1 MKRFLRI
8 SATLLSFI
16 LLGLLVLWLL
26 IQIPFVQQT
35 AADYAAYRLGKRL
48 GTKVQIG
55 GFRVGLLNRFSLQNV
70 LVKDVQGDTLLFAGG
85 LKLAISD
92 WFIGKDT
99 IRISY
104 IGLKDTHIRLQRT
117 DSIWNDAFLQ
127 PFLSG
132 SNQDTAN
139 VKPLLLQL
147 DIAELENVYFERL
160 DYWRGKKLIGG
171 VKKLTLKATN
181 TDFSKSIFEL
191 DEIVVKEPEF
201 REIKTAGR
209 WSKADS
215 LAFWR
220 RIDSLDRLPV
230 PSPDPNELLMR
241 LLVKKVIIEDG
252 NLQFFNRRKRPSTPG
267 VFDERD
273 IIINDITGRFENV
286 SVHGDTLKAKAKL
299 TARERSGFKIKDLK
313 TRFTMHPQLM
323 EFADL
328 TLVTNNSKIGNYY
341 AMRYNKFDD
350 MEYFINKVEIEAHLQ
365 NAKVSV
371 EDIAVFA
378 PDLKG
383 INQTGLLSGD
393 GYGTVSDF
401 VVNKVDLRTGKSR
414 ITGTYAM
421 RGLIDIDKS
430 VINFLTD
437 GSIID
442 LPDVAIWAPQLNALK
457 NTPVAQLGLLRFKG
471 SFTGTAY
478 DFAAGGKFVTNV
490 GDIDANL
497 KMKLY
502 EPGMGYSA
510 TIKRADVDGGKLL
523 GVPKLG
529 RMVFSGDVQSLGFD
543 ASHPVQI
550 SGLLNEITYDAYTY
564 LDMQMESVFESNLLK
579 ANLLIDDPN
588 LEGNITTTLNF
599 SEKIQRYNARGYVSH
614 ADFNKLGL
622 LPDTLLFSGDFDVDF
637 EGNTLDNF
645 LGYARFYNATVN
657 DGKQRLNFDS
667 LTLESYA
674 KEDSA
679 RLLTLQTNEASAKVE
694 GRFKLSELAN
704 SFTLFLNRYYPTI
717 IKAPAGNLSE
727 QDFTFKVATRNIEPF
742 LKVFDDNIGGL
753 NHTNISGSIN
763 TQSGILQLKADV
775 PVFSYGSTI
784 LSNITLDGIGS
795 ETEFR
800 VNGSVE
806 NLQLNDRIQLPN
818 GKLELVTIKD
828 STHLLA
834 TTHTSG
840 PLGNAAVDVNIF
852 TLPDGY
858 EFRFNESSLIAN
870 NKKWTIQKDGNIGWK
885 SGYLYTNGLQLTQ
898 DNQVIKISSRPDDE
912 GNWNNLYATIESLNI
927 GDWLPYF
934 VTEPSL
940 EGKVNGSMVFNDP
953 GGKQIL
959 NAELNVSNFYFNGDS
974 VGVVDI
980 TGQFDGLTQKL
991 ETDIVSHNKAYD
1003 FDGLVK
1009 LDFSK
1014 DAPVQLDT
1022 KVQLHNE
1029 RINILRKYLTE
1040 VFDDVDGYAN
1050 GELAI
1055 KGSFAAPAITGN
1067 IKVTNALLK
1076 VGYTQTKYFIDSAT
1090 IQFGENYIDFGTLNL
1105 QDEKGRSGM
1114 AEGRMYHR
1122 WFDSLSFAMRLR
1134 TNGMQV
1140 LNTKPKDNDIFYGSA
1155 VAKATFS
1162 INGPLNNLQI
1172 RIAGVATDSS
1182 WIAIANKEGLTSGE
1196 AEYLVFKEYGSL
1208 VETRMD
1214 ASATNYHLTLELTAT
1229 PLCRVD
1235 VVLDELTGDIISA
1248 TGNGTLVIQAGTVEP
1263 TVMRGRYVVEKG
1275 SYNYTFQ
1282 SLIRKPFLLSGAG
1295 NNFIEWNGDPYEANM
1310 NITATYV
1317 AKDVSLRDLMANEN
1331 AGTILDQNAR
1341 NYKGDVWVNA
1351 KLSGNLMKPSI
1362 DFEIVFPQG
1371 SVMRNNISAL
1381 DMLRR
1386 ISEDESENLRQVT
1399 YLIVFRSF
1407 APYRQGAGQRNP
1419 GADLAVN
1426 TISEL
1431 VSREMEKIL
1440 TGLIQDL
1447 TRDQSLSVDLSTNF
1461 YNSSQ
1466 TLGNVSAFSQYDRV
1480 NVNFNLN
1487 RSFYNNRVVVNLG
1500 SDFDMNVQSTALT
1513 GFQFLPDIN
1522 VEFILTP
1529 NRRLRAIIFKRDNLD
1544 IAGRRNRAG
1553 ASISYR
1559 KDFNRLLGRK
1569 EEEPLFFMRANEAS
1583 LTEDSLQN

>member
-1 MKRFLRI
+1 LKRFLRI
-8 SATLLSFI
+8 SATFLSII
-16 LLGLLVLWLL
+16 LLGLFVLWII

-35 AADYAAYRLGKRL
+35 AADYAAHRLSKRL

-55 GFRVGLLNRFSLQNV
+55 GFQLGLLNRFSLQDV
-70 LVKDVQGDTLLFAGG
+70 LVQDLQDDTLLFAGG
-85 LKLAISD
+85 LKLAITD
-92 WFIGKDT
+92 WFIVKDT
-99 IRISY
+99 IQISY
-104 IGLKDTHIRLQRT
+104 IGLQDTHIRLQRT
-117 DSIWNDAFLQ
+117 DSVWNNAFLL

-132 SNQDTAN
+132 GEQDTAN

-147 DIAELENVYFERL
+147 DIVEVKNIRFERL

-171 VKKLTLKATN
+171 VKQLSLKATN
-181 TDFSKSIFEL
+181 TDFASNIFEL
-191 DEIVVKEPEF
+191 DEIVLKEPEF
-201 REIKTAGR
+201 REIKTYGK
-209 WSKADS
+209 WNKTDS

-230 PSPDPNELLMR
+230 SSPGPDEVLMR
-241 LLVKKVIIEDG
+241 LLVKKVTIEDG
-252 NLQFFNRRKRPSTPG
+252 NLQFYNRRKRTSIPG

-273 IIINDITGRFENV
+273 IIINDINGRFDNLRL
-286 SVHGDTLKAKAKL
+286 HGDTIKAKVKLSAK
-299 TARERSGFKIKDLK
+299 ERSGFELK
-313 TRFTMHPQLM
+313 EVSTRFTMHPQIM

-328 TLVTNNSKIGNYY
+328 TLITSNSKIGNYY
-341 AMRYNKFDD
+341 AMRYDKFDD
-350 MEYFINKVEIEAHLQ
+350 MEYFLDKVQIEAHLQ
-365 NAKVSV
+365 DAKVSV
-371 EDIAVFA
+371 DDIAVFA

-383 INQTGLLSGD
+383 IYQTGFLSGD

-401 VVNKVDLRTGKSR
+401 VINNVDLRTGKSR
-414 ITGTYAM
+414 ITGTYTM
-421 RGLIDIDKS
+421 RGLIDIEKS
-430 VINFLTD
+430 VINFSTD
-437 GSIID
+437 GSVID
-442 LPDVAIWAPQLNALK
+442 LPDIAVWAPQLNALK
-457 NTPVAQLGLLRFKG
+457 ATPVAQFGLLRFTGKF
-471 SFTGTAY
+471 SGTAF
-478 DFAAGGKFVTNV
+478 DFAAGGNFVTDV
-490 GDIDANL
+490 GTIDAHL
-497 KMKLY
+497 KMKWN
-502 EPGMGYSA
+502 EPGVGYTASVG
-510 TIKRADVDGGKLL
+510 KADLDGGKLL

-564 LDMQMESVFESNLLK
+564 RDMHIESVFEKNMLK
-579 ANLLIDDPN
+579 ANMLINDPN

-599 SEKIQRYNARGYVSH
+599 SEKIQRYNARGYITH

-622 LPDTLLFSGDFDVDF
+622 LPDTLLFSGDVDVDF
-637 EGNTLDNF
+637 EGNTLDDF

-674 KEDSA
+674 MDDSA

-694 GRFKLSELAN
+694 GRFHLSELTN
-704 SFTLFLNRYYPTI
+704 NFTWFLHRYYPTI
-717 IKAPAGNLSE
+717 IKEPKGNLPE
-727 QDFTFKVATRNIEPF
+727 QDFTFEIVTRNIEPF
-742 LKVFDDNIGGL
+742 LKVFDAKIGGL
-753 NHTNISGSIN
+753 NYTTINGSIN
-763 TQSGILQLKADV
+763 TRSGLLQLKADA

-784 LSNITLDGIGS
+784 LSNISLDGIGS
-795 ETEFR
+795 ASELR

-818 GKLELVTIKD
+818 AKLELITLKD
-828 STHLLA
+828 STHLLV
-834 TTHTSG
+834 TTNTSG

-852 TLPDGY
+852 TLPEGF
-858 EFRFNESSLIAN
+858 EFRFNESSLIAS

-885 SGYLYTNGLQLTQ
+885 SGYVYTNGLQLTQ
-898 DNQVIKISSRPDDE
+898 DNQAVKISSRPDAE
-912 GNWNNLYATIESLNI
+912 GNWNNLYATIESFNM

-934 VTEPSL
+934 VTEPAL
-940 EGKVNGSMVFNDP
+940 EGKVNGTMVFSDP

-959 NAELNVSNFYFNGDS
+959 DADLNVSQFYFNGDS

-980 TGQFDGLTQKL
+980 KGQFDGRTEKL
-991 ETDIVSHNKAYD
+991 QAAIVSHNKAYD
-1003 FDGLVK
+1003 FDGLVN

-1014 DAPVQLDT
+1014 DASLQLDT
-1022 KVQLHNE
+1022 RVQLHNE
-1029 RINILRKYLTE
+1029 RINILRKYLTD
-1040 VFDDVDGYAN
+1040 VFDDLDGYAN

-1055 KGSFAAPAITGN
+1055 KGSFSAPAITGN
-1067 IKVTNALLK
+1067 IKVSNALLK
-1076 VGYTQTKYFIDSAT
+1076 VGYTQCSYIIDSAT
-1090 IQFGENYIDFGTLNL
+1090 IQFGDNFIDFGTLNL
-1105 QDEKGRSGM
+1105 IDKKGRTGI

-1134 TNGMQV
+1134 TNGMEV
-1140 LNTKPKDNDIFYGSA
+1140 LNTKPKDNDVFYGSA

-1162 INGPLNNLQI
+1162 INGPLKNLQM
-1172 RIAGVATDSS
+1172 RITGVATDSS

-1196 AEYLVFKEYGSL
+1196 AEYIVFKEYGSR
-1208 VETRMD
+1208 VETKVD
-1214 ASATNYHLTLELTAT
+1214 TSATNYHLALELTAT

-1235 VVLDELTGDIISA
+1235 VVLDQLTGDIISA

-1263 TVMRGRYVVEKG
+1263 TIMRGRYVVEKG

-1282 SLIRKPFLLSGAG
+1282 SLIRKPFLLSSDG

-1310 NITATYV
+1310 NITATYI

-1331 AGTILDQNAR
+1331 AGTILDQDAR

-1362 DFEIVFPQG
+1362 DFEIQFPQG

-1480 NVNFNLN
+1480 NVNFNVN

-1500 SDFDMNVQSTALT
+1500 SDFDMNVRSTAVT

-1559 KDFNRLLGRK
+1559 KDFNKLFGRRD
-1569 EEEPLFFMRANEAS
+1569 EEPLLFMREGDAPS
-1583 LTEDSLQN
+1583 SEDSLQH